1 MVAFYLTHVSTL
13 LLISSQTKK
22 KQAVKLYC
30 TAWMYEGTR
39 SNSGP
44 SFSFW
49 RHRYNGACSITEFF
63 KSRVF
68 IDYVNRKNRKAIKLS
83 NMNMATDLKQALVGF
98 HAFTGND
105 YVSSFFAKGKTATWK
120 KMVKDEKY
128 IQEFREF
135 GMS

>member
-1 MVAFYLTHVSTL
+1 MVIAVFLSS
-13 LLISSQTKK
+13 SSQD
-22 KQAVKLYC
+22 Q
-30 TAWMYEGTR
+30 
-39 SNSGP
+39 
-44 SFSFW
+44 
-49 RHRYNGACSITEFF
+49 
-63 KSRVF
+63 VF
-68 IDYVNRKNRKAIKLS
+68 IDYVNEKNRKVINLS
-83 NMNMATDLKQALVGF
+83 NVNIATYPKQALVGF